1 MVRVSR
7 ERAGRA
13 RGANLTPSNVPLPLI
28 LLPQA
33 AQGAIPSS
41 PIDLV
46 LGATTVTQV
55 VLILLAC
62 LSLLSWSIMFGV
74 WRSLSKA
81 LSAADKF
88 MQDFDHASHVDEAV
102 AFAKRAKPSAMPR
115 LMMRAMRFVSDARV
129 AGQQIRERSTPS
141 GIALDAPPA
150 ATLSGSQIE
159 TLHLVLD
166 SDASDER
173 DRIGRFL
180 PWLATI
186 GSVSPL
192 IGLLGTVLGVIEAFL
207 GIASKGSGNLA
218 AVAPGVAEA
227 LIATAAALSVAIPAT
242 FGYNIF
248 ASRLNRLDGKMES
261 FSTALIAMLVRE
273 GRI

>member
-1 MVRVSR
+1 M
-7 ERAGRA
+7 
-13 RGANLTPSNVPLPLI
+13 L
-28 LLPQA
+28 QA
-33 AQGAIPSS
+33 AGAVPTS
-41 PIDLV
+41 PWELIVNASTMTKVV
-46 LGATTVTQV
+46 LG
-55 VLILLAC
+55 LLAF

-74 WRSLSKA
+74 WRSLAKA
-81 LSAADKF
+81 GSAAEKF
-88 MQDFDHASHVDEAV
+88 SHDFERARGLDEASSL
-102 AFAKRAKPSAMPR
+102 AKRTTTGALPR
-115 LMMRAMRFVSDARV
+115 LFMRAIHFVADARV
-129 AGQQIRERSTPS
+129 ANQRVRERATPVA
-141 GIALDAPPA
+141 GDAPSA

-166 SDASDER
+166 SEATDER
-173 DRIGRFL
+173 DRISRFL

-192 IGLLGTVLGVIEAFL
+192 IGLLGTVLGVIDAFV
-207 GIASKGSGNLA
+207 GIASKGSGNLS

-248 ASRLNRLDGKMES
+248 ANKLNRFDSRMENFGTS
-261 FSTALIAMLVRE
+261 VIALLVRE

>member
-1 MVRVSR
+1 MT
-7 ERAGRA
+7 
-13 RGANLTPSNVPLPLI
+13 LFPL
-28 LLPQA
+28 LLQA
-33 AQGAIPSS
+33 GAIPSS
-41 PIDLV
+41 PIELIMN
-46 LGATTVTQV
+46 ATTVTKV
-55 VLILLAC
+55 VLVLLAL

-74 WRSLSKA
+74 WRSLAKA
-81 LSAADKF
+81 TGNAYKF
-88 MQDFDHASHVDEAV
+88 SHEFERVRGLEDAGSL
-102 AFAKRAKPSAMPR
+102 AKQAPPGALPR
-115 LMMRAMRFVSDARV
+115 LFMRAMRFVSDARV
-129 AGQQIRERSTPS
+129 ASQQARERASAMGAESPS
-141 GIALDAPPA
+141 A

-159 TLHLVLD
+159 TLHLLLD
-166 SDASDER
+166 SDASEER
-173 DRIGRFL
+173 DRISRFL

-192 IGLLGTVLGVIEAFL
+192 IGLLGTVLGVIDAFI

-248 ASRLNRLDGKMES
+248 ASRLNRFDAQMEN
-261 FSTALIAMLVRE
+261 FATAVIALLVRE

>member
-1 MVRVSR
+1 VHF
-7 ERAGRA
+7 APLLLQAA
-13 RGANLTPSNVPLPLI
+13 RGAV
-28 LLPQA
+28 
-33 AQGAIPSS
+33 PSS
-41 PIDLV
+41 PVDLIF
-46 LGATTVTQV
+46 ASTTVTKV
-55 VLILLAC
+55 VLGLLAI
-62 LSLLSWSIMFGV
+62 LSLLSWGIMFGV
-74 WRSLSKA
+74 WRALAKA
-81 LSAADKF
+81 GGAAEKF
-88 MQDFDHASHVDEAV
+88 WHDFELVSRLDEASNL
-102 AFAKRAKPSAMPR
+102 ARRTPPSALPR
-115 LMMRAMRFVSDARV
+115 LFLRAMHFVSDARV
-129 AGQQIRERSTPS
+129 ANQQVRERSTPV
-141 GIALDAPPA
+141 AVDAPAA

-159 TLHLVLD
+159 TLHLLLD

-192 IGLLGTVLGVIEAFL
+192 VGLLGTVLGVIDAFV
-207 GIASKGSGNLA
+207 GIATKGSGNLS

-248 ASRLNRLDGKMES
+248 ASRLNRFDGRMEN
-261 FSTALIAMLVRE
+261 FGTAVIALLVRE

>member
-1 MVRVSR
+1 MNAS
-7 ERAGRA
+7 
-13 RGANLTPSNVPLPLI
+13 
-28 LLPQA
+28 
-33 AQGAIPSS
+33 
-41 PIDLV
+41 
-46 LGATTVTQV
+46 TVTQV
-55 VLILLAC
+55 VLGLLAV
-62 LSLLSWSIMFGV
+62 LSLLSWSVMFGV

-81 LSAADKF
+81 MGAAEKF
-88 MQDFDHASHVDEAV
+88 ARDFDRVGSLDGAVTLARTRPASAL
-102 AFAKRAKPSAMPR
+102 PR
-115 LMMRAMRFVSDARV
+115 LLTRAMRFVADARV
-129 AGQQIRERSTPS
+129 AEQQIIERSAP
-141 GIALDAPPA
+141 IAVEAPPS

-159 TLHLVLD
+159 TLHLILD

-207 GIASKGSGNLA
+207 GIASKGSGNLS

-227 LIATAAALSVAIPAT
+227 LIATAAALAVAIPAT
-242 FGYNIF
+242 FGYNIL
-248 ASRLNRLDGKMES
+248 ASRLNRLSGRMES
-261 FSTALIAMLVRE
+261 FSTALIGLLVRE